1 MPQQM
6 REWIYDLLD
15 HLISWLID
23 VAVMIE
29 PQKPRQQEL
38 DYHVSALPEEILA
51 IVRVTWYVDGKPDE
65 VDQMVLMEDGQNGY
79 DAFAAVVSSALQR
92 GANVSIRSGYA
103 AADLGIIE

>member
-1 MPQQM
+1 
-6 REWIYDLLD
+6 
-15 HLISWLID
+15 
-23 VAVMIE
+23 MIE
-29 PQKPRQQEL
+29 PEKPRQQEL

-79 DAFAAVVSSALQR
+79 DAFASVVQHALQG

-103 AADLGIIE
+103 AKDLGIMQ

>member
-1 MPQQM
+1 M

-29 PQKPRQQEL
+29 PKKPRQQEL
-38 DYHVSALPEEILA
+38 DYHVSALPQEILA
-51 IVRVTWYVDGKPDE
+51 IVRVSWYVDGKPDE
-65 VDQMVLMEDGQNGY
+65 VDEVVLMEDGQNGY

-103 AADLGIIE
+103 ASDLGIMQ

>member
-1 MPQQM
+1 
-6 REWIYDLLD
+6 
-15 HLISWLID
+15 
-23 VAVMIE
+23 MIE
-29 PQKPRQQEL
+29 PRRPRKQEL

-103 AADLGIIE
+103 AADLGIMQ

>member
-29 PQKPRQQEL
+29 PEKPRQQEL
-38 DYHVSALPEEILA
+38 DYHVSALPDEILA
-51 IVRVTWYVDGKPDE
+51 IVRVSWYVDGKPDE
-65 VDQMVLMEDGQNGY
+65 VDEMVLMEDGQNGY
-79 DAFAAVVSSALQR
+79 DAFAALVGSSFRR

-103 AADLGIIE
+103 PQDLGIEP

>member
-1 MPQQM
+1 
-6 REWIYDLLD
+6 
-15 HLISWLID
+15 
-23 VAVMIE
+23 MIE
-29 PQKPRQQEL
+29 PEKPRQQEL
-38 DYHVSALPEEILA
+38 DYHVSSLPDEILA

-103 AADLGIIE
+103 AADLGIMQ